1 MVELQPVCAQ
11 ELKGPINIA
20 YIHNMFDLSEW
31 HAV

>member
-11 ELKGPINIA
+11 GQINIA

>member
-20 YIHNMFDLSEW
+20 YIHMFDLSEW